1 MKMFSRRHLFIA
13 IAYLYML
20 KKTRKQRILKDLLGM
35 INSCKDEE

>member
-1 MKMFSRRHLFIA
+1 MKMLSRRHLF